1 MSQIATVVAVSG
13 AAFAVDAN
21 GNRRALKAG
30 DVLQQGEV
38 VQTPAG
44 SKVELLMD
52 DGKLLAVAPE
62 QSVKLDESVTQTAE
76 RPTAQDASVAQ
87 GTIDTVIQ
95 ALERGGDLNEQLE
108 ATAAGLGGGGG
119 GEGEGSS
126 FVQLLRIF
134 EGVDPLSY
142 LYSFAP
148 KTAPDIDV
156 NPLAVLAL
164 DAASPVPPPT
174 PAPAPAP
181 LPPAPPPPPPPPR
194 PAPPPPAPAKVRL

>member
-1 MSQIATVVAVSG
+1 MSQIATVVAVTG
-13 AAFAVDAN
+13 TAFAVDAN

-30 DVLQQGEV
+30 DFLQKGEV

-44 SKVELLMD
+44 SRVELLMD
-52 DGKLLAVAPE
+52 DGKVLAVAPE
-62 QSVKLDESVTQTAE
+62 QSIKLDESTTQTAE

-95 ALERGGDLNEQLE
+95 ALERGGDLNAQLD

-134 EGVDPLSY
+134 EGVDPLAY
-142 LYSFAP
+142 LYSFTPQSAP
-148 KTAPDIDV
+148 QIDV

-164 DAASPVPPPT
+164 DT

-181 LPPAPPPPPPPPR
+181 APAPTPVPPAPPPAPNPPVPAPPPPP
-194 PAPPPPAPAKVRL
+194 A